1 MSPFDFP
8 KTLARLVSEWENECI
23 EFKEASNDYDT
34 DKIGRYVSA
43 LANEANLRARE
54 SAWLVFGVSN
64 KTRKPVG
71 TDYREDTARL
81 HGLKQQIHQDTK
93 PSHGLREIHE
103 GQFDGKRLLLFEIPA
118 SPRGTPV
125 SWKGH
130 YYARS
135 GESLGPLE
143 LTKLDQIR
151 AQSPAEDWSAGICST
166 ATLAD
171 LDSTALAKARAQYG
185 QRYATQAAS
194 IPDGDDA
201 AFLDRA
207 KITIKGSLT
216 RTALLLLGKEESV
229 HHLLPSVGEIT
240 WKLEGEERSYQH
252 FGPPFILTTSHVF
265 QRIRNLRLKL
275 LPFNQLLPVEV
286 DKYEQD
292 AVLEALHNCVA
303 HQDYSLHSRIILTER
318 PDRLIFEN
326 AGSFF
331 EGTPTDYVLTERS
344 PQHYRNRFLTV
355 AMRTL
360 GMIDTMGYG
369 IRDMFL
375 SQRRRY
381 LPLPDYD
388 LSDPG
393 KVRLTLYGRFIDE
406 NYSRL
411 LLARTDLPLPDVLA
425 IDQLQKGSDRQID
438 GETLKHL
445 RKDGLVE
452 GRKPNLHVAAEIAAA
467 TDEKAGY
474 IRARAFDDRYYRD
487 LILEYL
493 RKFESGTRTEFFD
506 LLAPKLSDLL
516 GEAQKARK
524 IGNLLQLLKKRGIV
538 EVEGTTRAGVWRLSK
553 TTPSAD

>member
-1 MSPFDFP
+1 MTLFDFQ
-8 KTLARLVSEWENECI
+8 TTFTRLVSAWESECV

-34 DKIGRYVSA
+34 DRIGHYVSA

-71 TDYREDTARL
+71 TDYREDTTRL

-103 GQFDGKRLLLFEIPA
+103 GWLDGKRLLLFEIPA

-143 LTKLDQIR
+143 LIKLDQIR
-151 AQSPAEDWSAGICST
+151 AQSPAEDWSAGICSS

-171 LDSTALAKARAQYG
+171 LDPTALAKARAQYR

-411 LLARTDLPLPDVLA
+411 LLARTDLLLPDVLA

-524 IGNLLQLLKKRGIV
+524 IGNLLQFLKKRGIV

-553 TTPSAD
+553 EPPSAD

>member
-1 MSPFDFP
+1 MTSADFQ
-8 KTLARLVSEWENECI
+8 KTYDRLVSQWENECV
-23 EFKEASNDYDT
+23 EFKEAGNDYDT

-54 SAWLVFGVSN
+54 SAWLVFGVRN
-64 KTRKPVG
+64 KTRKAVG

-103 GQFDGKRLLLFEIPA
+103 GLINGKRIILFEIPA

-151 AQSPAEDWSAGICST
+151 AQSPVEDWSAGICPT

-171 LDSTALAKARAQYG
+171 LDPAALAKARDQFARKYPNQELP
-185 QRYATQAAS
+185 A
-194 IPDGDDA
+194 DDL

-207 KITIKGSLT
+207 KVTIEGRIT

-229 HHLLPSVGEIT
+229 HHLLPSIGEIT

-252 FGPPFILTTSHVF
+252 FGPPFLLTTSLVF

-275 LPFNQLLPVEV
+275 LPFNQLLAVEV
-286 DKYEQD
+286 DKYEQ
-292 AVLEALHNCVA
+292 ASVLEALHNCIA
-303 HQDYSLHSRIILTER
+303 HQDYSLHARVILTER
-318 PDRLIFEN
+318 PDRLVFEN

-331 EGTPTDYVLTERS
+331 EGKPTDYVLSDRS
-344 PQHYRNRFLTV
+344 PEHYRNRFLTV

-369 IRDMFL
+369 IRDIYL

-388 LSDPG
+388 LSDPA
-393 KVRLTLYGRFIDE
+393 KVRLIIYGRFIDE

-411 LLARTDLPLPDVLA
+411 LLANTEISLGDVFAVDL
-425 IDQLQKGSDRQID
+425 LQKGQDRDISE
-438 GETLKHL
+438 ETLRHL
-445 RKDGLVE
+445 RKEGLVE
-452 GRKPNLHVAAEIAAA
+452 GRKPHLHVAASIAAA
-467 TDEKAGY
+467 TGEKAEY
-474 IRARAFDDRYYRD
+474 IRARAFDDSWYCD
-487 LILEYL
+487 LILRYL
-493 RKFESGTRTEFFD
+493 KEFDAGTKADFHALLSPKF
-506 LLAPKLSDLL
+506 SDLMN
-516 GEAQKARK
+516 EQQKRK
-524 IGNLLQLLKKRGIV
+524 KVGNLLQSLKKRGIV
-538 EVEGTTRAGVWRLSK
+538 EVEGSTRAGVWRLASI
-553 TTPSAD
+553 D

>member
-1 MSPFDFP
+1 MTPAEFQ
-8 KTLARLVSEWENECI
+8 KTYDHLVSQWENECV
-23 EFKEASNDYDT
+23 EFKEAGNDYDT

-43 LANEANLRARE
+43 LANEANLRARG
-54 SAWLVFGVSN
+54 SAWLVFGVRN
-64 KTRKPVG
+64 NTRKAVG
-71 TDYREDTARL
+71 TDYREDTGRL

-103 GQFDGKRLLLFEIPA
+103 GLIDGKRILLIEIPA

-143 LTKLDQIR
+143 LAKLDQIR
-151 AQSPAEDWSAGICST
+151 AQSPAEDWSAGICPT

-171 LDSTALAKARAQYG
+171 LDPAALAKARVQYA
-185 QRYATQAAS
+185 QRYASQAAS
-194 IPDGDDA
+194 LPQGDDM

-207 KITIKGSLT
+207 KLTIEGNIT

-229 HHLLPSVGEIT
+229 HHLLPSIGEIT

-252 FGPPFILTTSHVF
+252 FGPPFLLTTSLVF

-275 LPFNQLLPVEV
+275 LPYNQLLPVEV
-286 DKYEQD
+286 DKYDQD
-292 AVLEALHNCVA
+292 AVLEGLHNCVA

-388 LSDPG
+388 LSDP
-393 KVRLTLYGRFIDE
+393 KMVKLTLHGRFIDE

-411 LLARTDLPLPDVLA
+411 LLSRTDLPLSDVLA
-425 IDQLQKGSDRQID
+425 IDLLQKGRDRQID
-438 GETLKHL
+438 EETLKHL

-467 TDEKAGY
+467 TDEKSEY
-474 IRARAFDDRYYRD
+474 IRARAFDDRYYCD

-493 RKFESGTRTEFFD
+493 KKFKSGTKSEFTD
-506 LLAPKLSDLL
+506 LLSPKLSDLL
-516 GEAQKARK
+516 NETQKSK
-524 IGNLLQLLKKRGIV
+524 KVGKLLQTLKSRDLIQ
-538 EVEGTTRAGVWRLSK
+538 VEGNTRAGVWKLKR
-553 TTPSAD
+553 AD

>member
-1 MSPFDFP
+1 MTPFDFQ
-8 KTLARLVSEWENECI
+8 KTLVRLVSEWENECV
-23 EFKEASNDYDT
+23 EFKEAGNDYDT
-34 DKIGRYVSA
+34 DRIGRYVSA
-43 LANEANLRARE
+43 LANEANLRGRE
-54 SAWLVFGVSN
+54 RAWLVFGVSN
-64 KTRKPVG
+64 KSRKPVG

-103 GQFDGKRLLLFEIPA
+103 GRIDGKRILLFEIPA

-151 AQSPAEDWSAGICST
+151 AQSPAEDWSAGICPT

-171 LDSTALAKARAQYG
+171 LDPAALAKARDQFARKYPNQELP
-185 QRYATQAAS
+185 A
-194 IPDGDDA
+194 DDL

-207 KITIKGSLT
+207 KVTIEGRIT

-229 HHLLPSVGEIT
+229 HHLLPSIGEIT

-252 FGPPFILTTSHVF
+252 FGPPFLLTTSLVF

-275 LPFNQLLPVEV
+275 LPFNQLLAVEV
-286 DKYEQD
+286 DKYEQ
-292 AVLEALHNCVA
+292 ASVLEALHNCIA

-318 PDRLIFEN
+318 ADRLVFEN

-331 EGTPTDYVLTERS
+331 EGKPTDYVLSDRS
-344 PQHYRNRFLTV
+344 PEHYRNRFLTV

-369 IRDMFL
+369 IRDIYL

-388 LSDPG
+388 LTDPA
-393 KVRLTLYGRFIDE
+393 KVSLTIYGRFIDE

-411 LLARTDLPLPDVLA
+411 LLANTEVRLADVFA
-425 IDQLQKGSDRQID
+425 IDRLQKGHDRD
-438 GETLKHL
+438 LNEETLRHL
-445 RKDGLVE
+445 RKEGLVE
-452 GRKPNLHVAAEIAAA
+452 GRKPHLHVAASIAAA
-467 TDEKAGY
+467 TGEKAEY
-474 IRARAFDDRYYRD
+474 IRARAFDDSWYSD
-487 LILEYL
+487 LILRYL
-493 RKFESGTRTEFFD
+493 KEFDTGAKADFHA
-506 LLAPKLSDLL
+506 LLAPKFSDLMD
-516 GEAQKARK
+516 ERQKRK
-524 IGNLLQLLKKRGIV
+524 KVGNLLQSLKKRGII
-538 EVEGTTRAGVWRLSK
+538 EVEGSTRAGVWRLASI
-553 TTPSAD
+553 D

>member
-1 MSPFDFP
+1 MTPEEFQKTFDH
-8 KTLARLVSEWENECI
+8 LVTEWENECV
-23 EFKEASNDYDT
+23 EFKEAGNDYDT

-43 LANEANLRARE
+43 LANEANLRGQD
-54 SAWLVFGVSN
+54 SAWLGFGVSN
-64 KTRKPVG
+64 KTRRPVG
-71 TDYREDTARL
+71 TVYREDSSRL

-93 PSHGLREIHE
+93 PPHGFREIHDSRIE
-103 GQFDGKRLLLFEIPA
+103 GQRILLFEIPA
-118 SPRGTPV
+118 APRGTPV

-151 AQSPAEDWSAGICST
+151 AQSPAEDWSAGICSD
-166 ATLAD
+166 ATLGD
-171 LDSTALAKARAQYG
+171 LDPAALAKARDQYS
-185 QRYATQAAS
+185 QRYPSQADSLSPTDVAY
-194 IPDGDDA
+194 
-201 AFLDRA
+201 FLDRA
-207 KITIKGSLT
+207 KLTINGQITRS
-216 RTALLLLGKEESV
+216 ALLLLGREEAV
-229 HHLLPSVGEIT
+229 HHLLPSIGEIT

-252 FGPPFILTTSHVF
+252 FGPPFLLTTSLVF

-275 LPFNQLLPVEV
+275 LPFGQLLAVEV
-286 DKYEQD
+286 DKYDQD
-292 AVLEALHNCVA
+292 AVLEALHNCIA
-303 HQDYSLHSRIILTER
+303 HQDYSLHSRVILTER

-331 EGTPTDYVLTERS
+331 DGSPTDYVLTERS

-388 LSDPG
+388 LSDLG
-393 KVRLTLYGRFIDE
+393 KVKLTLHGRFIDE

-425 IDQLQKGSDRQID
+425 IDLLQKGQDRQINE
-438 GETLKHL
+438 ETLKHL

-467 TDEKAGY
+467 TDEKSEY
-474 IRARAFDDRYYRD
+474 IRARAFDDPYYCD

-493 RKFESGTRTEFFD
+493 KKFESGTKAEFGK
-506 LLAPKLSDLL
+506 LLDPKLSDLL
-516 GEAQKARK
+516 NQTQKSKK
-524 IGNLLQLLKKRGIV
+524 IGRLLQKLKAKDQI
-538 EVEGTTRAGVWRLSK
+538 EVEGITRAGVWRLKS
-553 TTPSAD
+553 TD

>member
-1 MSPFDFP
+1 MTPSEFE
-8 KTLARLVSEWENECI
+8 KTFERLVSQWENECV
-23 EFKEASNDYDT
+23 EFKEAGNDYDT

-43 LANEANLRARE
+43 LANEANLRGKQ
-54 SAWLVFGVSN
+54 SAWLGFGVRN
-64 KTRKPVG
+64 KTRQPVG
-71 TDYREDTARL
+71 TDYREDATRL
-81 HGLKQQIHQDTK
+81 HGLKQQLHQDTK
-93 PSHGLREIHE
+93 PAHGLREIHE
-103 GQFDGKRLLLFEIPA
+103 GQIAGKRILLFEIPA
-118 SPRGTPV
+118 APRGTPV

-151 AQSPAEDWSAGICST
+151 AQSPADDWSAGVCPA
-166 ATLAD
+166 ATLAS
-171 LDSTALAKARAQYG
+171 LDPIALAKARDQYG
-185 QRYATQAAS
+185 QRYRAQAAS
-194 IPDGDDA
+194 LPTGDDA

-207 KITIKGSLT
+207 KLTIDGRLT
-216 RTALLLLGKEESV
+216 RTALLLLGREEAV
-229 HHLLPSVGEIT
+229 HHLLPSIGEIT

-252 FGPPFILTTSHVF
+252 FGPPFLLTTSLVF

-275 LPFNQLLPVEV
+275 LPLNQLLPVEV
-286 DKYEQD
+286 DKYQQD
-292 AVLEALHNCVA
+292 SVLEALHNCIA
-303 HQDYSLHSRIILTER
+303 HQDYSLHSRVILTER

-331 EGTPTDYVLTERS
+331 EGTPTDYVLTERT
-344 PQHYRNRFLTV
+344 PHHYRNRFLSV

-369 IRDMFL
+369 IRDLYL

-388 LSDPG
+388 LSDPS
-393 KVRLTLYGRFIDE
+393 KVRLTIYGRFIDE

-411 LLARTDLPLPDVLA
+411 LLARTDLPLSDVLA
-425 IDQLQKGSDRQID
+425 IDLLQKGHDRQID
-438 GETLKHL
+438 DETLKHL
-445 RKDGLVE
+445 RRDGLVE

-493 RKFESGTRTEFFD
+493 MKFQTATKSEFLD
-506 LLAPKLSDLL
+506 LLAPKLSDLMT
-516 GEAQKARK
+516 QKQK
-524 IGNLLQLLKKRGIV
+524 VIKVGKLLQALKKQSLIEPDGK
-538 EVEGTTRAGVWRLSK
+538 TRASVWRIR
-553 TTPSAD
+553 PH

>member
-1 MSPFDFP
+1 MTSAEFQ
-8 KTLARLVSEWENECI
+8 KTYDLLVSQWENECV
-23 EFKEASNDYDT
+23 EFKEAGNDYDT
-34 DKIGRYVSA
+34 DKVGRYVSA
-43 LANEANLRARE
+43 LANEANLRAKD
-54 SAWLVFGVSN
+54 SAWLVFGVNN
-64 KTRKPVG
+64 KSRKAVG
-71 TDYREDTARL
+71 TDYREDHGRL

-93 PSHGLREIHE
+93 PAHGLREIHV
-103 GQFDGKRLLLFEIPA
+103 GLIDGKRILLFEIPA

-151 AQSPAEDWSAGICST
+151 AQSPAEDWSAGICPT

-171 LDSTALAKARAQYG
+171 LDPAALAKARDQFARKYPNQELP
-185 QRYATQAAS
+185 A
-194 IPDGDDA
+194 DDL

-207 KITIKGSLT
+207 KVTIEGRIT
-216 RTALLLLGKEESV
+216 RTALLLLGKEVSV
-229 HHLLPSVGEIT
+229 HHLLPSIGEIT
-240 WKLEGEERSYQH
+240 WKLEGEERAYQH
-252 FGPPFILTTSHVF
+252 FGPPFLLTTSLVF

-275 LPFNQLLPVEV
+275 LPFNQLLAVEV
-286 DKYEQD
+286 DKYEQ
-292 AVLEALHNCVA
+292 ASVLEALHNCIA
-303 HQDYSLHSRIILTER
+303 HQDYSLHARIILTER
-318 PDRLIFEN
+318 ADRLVFEN

-331 EGTPTDYVLTERS
+331 EGKPTDYVLSDRS
-344 PQHYRNRFLTV
+344 PEHYRNRFLTV

-369 IRDMFL
+369 IRDIYL

-388 LSDPG
+388 LTDPA
-393 KVRLTLYGRFIDE
+393 KVHLTIYGRFIDE

-411 LLARTDLPLPDVLA
+411 LLGRTELPLSDVFS
-425 IDQLQKGSDRQID
+425 IDLLQKGQDRQID
-438 GETLKHL
+438 EETLKHL

-452 GRKPNLHVAAEIAAA
+452 GRKPHLHVAAEIAAA
-467 TDEKAGY
+467 TDEKADY

-493 RKFESGTRTEFFD
+493 KKFQTGTKAEFYD
-506 LLAPKLSDLL
+506 LLAPKFSDLMSD
-516 GEAQKARK
+516 EQKQAK
-524 IGNLLQLLKKRGIV
+524 TGWLLRSLKKQKLIEVDGKTRG
-538 EVEGTTRAGVWRLSK
+538 ALWRLNPAAPPGSR
-553 TTPSAD
+553 T

>member
-1 MSPFDFP
+1 MTPEAFQKIYDH
-8 KTLARLVSEWENECI
+8 LVSRWENECI
-23 EFKEASNDYDT
+23 EFKQASKDYKT
-34 DKIGRYVSA
+34 AEIGCYVSA
-43 LANEANLRARE
+43 LSNEANLKALE
-54 SAWLVFGVSN
+54 SAWLVFGVNN
-64 KTRKPVG
+64 KTRKAVG
-71 TDYREDTARL
+71 TDYRENADRL
-81 HGLKQQIHQDTK
+81 HSLKHQIHQGTK
-93 PSHGLREIHE
+93 PAHGLREIHE
-103 GQFDGKRLLLFEIPA
+103 GQIDGKRILLFEIPA

-125 SWKGH
+125 SWQGH

-143 LTKLDQIR
+143 LIKLDQIR
-151 AQSPAEDWSAGICST
+151 AQSPAEDWSAGICPT
-166 ATLAD
+166 ATFAD
-171 LDSTALAKARAQYG
+171 LDPVALEKARGQYR
-185 QRYATQAAS
+185 QRYPAQAAS
-194 IPDGDDA
+194 LPHGNDA

-207 KITIKGSLT
+207 KIAIDGHLT

-229 HHLLPSVGEIT
+229 HHLLPSIGEIT

-252 FGPPFILTTSHVF
+252 FGPPFILTTSLVF
-265 QRIRNLRLKL
+265 QRIRNLKLKL

-303 HQDYSLHSRIILTER
+303 HQDYSLRSRVILTER

-331 EGTPTDYVLTERS
+331 EGTPIDYVLTERS

-393 KVRLTLYGRFIDE
+393 KVRLTLHGRFIEE

-411 LLARTDLPLPDVLA
+411 LLARTDLPLSDVLA
-425 IDQLQKGSDRQID
+425 IDLLQKGKDRQID
-438 GETLKHL
+438 EETLKHL

-467 TDEKAGY
+467 TDEKADY

-493 RKFESGTRTEFFD
+493 KKFQTGTKADFYG
-506 LLAPKLSDLL
+506 LLAPKFSDLMN
-516 GEAQKARK
+516 EEQKQAK
-524 IGNLLQLLKKRGIV
+524 TGWLLRTLKKQNLIEVDGKTRG
-538 EVEGTTRAGVWRLSK
+538 ASWRLRSK
-553 TTPSAD
+553 